1 MRKVRVIA
9 SPSRIRRVGPE
20 EWGVGVS
27 EEHSLILRYKHR
39 CDDAWYAELLEEL
52 SLEGK
57 RLSPGRAR
65 RLLLAALQ
73 KGGSVYG
80 D

>member
-1 MRKVRVIA
+1 MRKVRVLA
-9 SPSRIRRVGPE
+9 SPSRIRAVGPE
-20 EWGVGVS
+20 EWGVTAA
-27 EEHSLILRYKHR
+27 EESAMILRYKHR

-65 RLLLAALQ
+65 RLLIAALR
-73 KGGSVYG
+73 KGESIDG

>member
-1 MRKVRVIA
+1 MRKVRMLP
-9 SPSRIRRVGPE
+9 SPSRIQTVGPE
-20 EWGVGVS
+20 EWGVSAS
-27 EEHSLILRYKHR
+27 EERALILRYKHR

-57 RLSPGRAR
+57 RLNPSRAR
-65 RLLLAALQ
+65 RLLVAALR
-73 KGGSVYG
+73 KGESLDG